1 MSEPM
6 RARTLSSSEL
16 AFSWRSRQP
25 GERLP
30 EAALEVLRSLR
41 MRVGLNERRR
51 REVEAELG
59 APGPTSNS
67 SVPSLPID
75 EGRMANC
82 NLSVAFG
89 HVFDAL
95 CLAEPRGDD
104 WVASNPNPNPKPHPH
119 PHPNPSSNP
128 KPNHP
133 NQVASLRGRTVGFVG
148 DSVLR
153 DLFLF
158 LCLVLSRSLR
168 QTSGAWAGRSL
179 GRGTGFAGSVM
190 RADFADGISLRW
202 CWYNDAAC
210 VAHELLTV
218 DLLVAHYG
226 AHCAPLNGRC
236 GFFHWPLLPKRPELR
251 PASTDAPTAKA
262 ATRAGADAHGVSFAV
277 ADALRG
283 FHARAALVWMEYPAP
298 HFREG
303 LGEFEDYWLDLQRH
317 NASRAR
323 PGPTPWHARPFSCQP
338 LGECISAMSA
348 WRLSFRDLFQR
359 EGVPLLRAWD
369 VSLERSEVHPG
380 QSPAP
385 GLSNPAKRF
394 TAELSGKRAPDCR
407 HTCVPSSVV
416 LAWSRL
422 LFAMLQPTGINTGPS
437 TDAGRCAELTKS
449 HVNTHGPPD
458 AAAAAGAPRVLT
470 RNMAAGTPDQCG
482 DAAAAVAR
490 ERLSAPST
498 EYEPSRA
505 LAPHAEALEMS
516 VETSC
521 ELRPAALRGGGVDR
535 GASRAE
541 RWQHGG
547 QSRRCACFNACASVA
562 CDAGVG
568 GAQTPHGGRT
578 ADTVARDPRTTPP
591 RRSKRC
597 KSAEVGLICRRKCS
611 YGYISE

>member
-1 MSEPM
+1 MSEPL

-16 AFSWRSRQP
+16 AFSWRSRQS

-41 MRVGLNERRR
+41 TRIRLNEGRR

-59 APGPTSNS
+59 TPGPASNS
-67 SVPSLPID
+67 SGPSLPID
-75 EGRMANC
+75 EGRVANC

-89 HVFDAL
+89 HLFEAP

-119 PHPNPSSNP
+119 PHPNPSPNP
-128 KPNHP
+128 HPHPHPNF

-153 DLFLF
+153 DLFVF

-179 GRGTGFAGSVM
+179 GRGTGFAGSLM
-190 RADFADGISLRW
+190 TADFADGISLRW
-202 CWYNDAAC
+202 CWYNDAPC

-236 GFFHWPLLPKRPELR
+236 GFFHWPLLPELR
-251 PASTDAPTAKA
+251 PTSTDAPTAKA
-262 ATRAGADAHGVSFAV
+262 APRAGADAHDVSFAA

-303 LGEFEDYWLDLQRH
+303 LGEFEDYWLDLQFH
-317 NASRAR
+317 NASLAR
-323 PGPTPWHARPFSCQP
+323 PGPTPWHTRPFSCQP
-338 LGECISAMSA
+338 LGACISAMSA

-422 LFAMLQPTGINTGPS
+422 LFAMLQPKDINTGPS
-437 TDAGRCAELTKS
+437 ADAGRCAERTRS
-449 HVNTHGPPD
+449 HVYTHGPPD

-498 EYEPSRA
+498 EYEPNRA

-516 VETSC
+516 LETSC
-521 ELRPAALRGGGVDR
+521 EPRLAALRGGGVDR

-547 QSRRCACFNACASVA
+547 QSRRCACFDACASAA

-568 GAQTPHGGRT
+568 GAQTPQGWQT
-578 ADTVARDPRTTPP
+578 ADTAARDPRSTPP

-611 YGYISE
+611 YG